1 MFKRFKQKLLRL
13 FSIHVGPTVKVYDGY
28 GDADDIVVYG
38 HVLSVSPLPPKRLRR
53 NWLVNTFALL
63 RLFIIKPV
71 KNAQVEV
78 DWLGD
83 IHQTVTDKEGFFK
96 VEWKPKVAPEPGW
109 HNVNVR
115 YVKNDSIVAEGS
127 ASVFS
132 PHKNQIAFISDI
144 DDTFLISHSAKLH
157 KRLFVILTENAESRK
172 PFDGV
177 ANHYRL
183 LAQTSSDGAEPNPF
197 FYVSSSEWNLYD
209 YIRRFA
215 AKHEMPRGVYLLS
228 SIKQLTQFWKT
239 GQGKHEGKFVRI
251 VRILKSY
258 PHRKY
263 VLLGDD
269 SQKDPFIYASVVEH
283 FPKNIHAVYLRRIRK
298 SNEAKAAEAV
308 AQMEKAGVKCCY
320 FKHSAEAI
328 EHSKSIGLIQ

>member
-1 MFKRFKQKLLRL
+1 L
-13 FSIHVGPTVKVYDGY
+13 FMVRPI
-28 GDADDIVVYG
+28 A
-38 HVLSVSPLPPKRLRR
+38 
-53 NWLVNTFALL
+53 
-63 RLFIIKPV
+63 
-71 KNAQVEV
+71 NARVEV
-78 DWLGD
+78 EWQGTLHHGVSEKD
-83 IHQTVTDKEGFFK
+83 GFFK
-96 VEWKPKVAPEPGW
+96 IEWKPTTAPEPGW
-109 HNVNVR
+109 HDVTVR
-115 YVKNDSIVAEGS
+115 VARNDKTIAEGS
-127 ASVFS
+127 AHVFT
-132 PHKNQIAFISDI
+132 PHRNQIAFVSDI

-157 KRLFVILTENAESRK
+157 KRLFVLLTKNAESRK

-215 AKHEMPRGVYLLS
+215 ARHEMPRGVYLLNT
-228 SIKQLTQFWKT
+228 IKQLNQFWKT

-269 SQKDPFIYASVVEH
+269 SQQDPFIYASVVEH
-283 FPKNIHAVYLRRIRK
+283 FPGNIHAVYLRRVRK
-298 SNEAKAAEAV
+298 SSEAKATEAV
-308 AQMEKAGVKCCY
+308 AQMEKAGVLCCY

>member
-1 MFKRFKQKLLRL
+1 MFKRFKHKLLRL
-13 FSIHVGPTVKVYDGY
+13 LSIHSGPVVKVYDGY
-28 GDADDIVVYG
+28 GDEDDIVVYG
-38 HVLSVSPLPPKRLRR
+38 HVLSLSPLPQKKLRQ

-63 RLFIIKPV
+63 RLFIVKPV
-71 KNAQVEV
+71 ANAKVEV
-78 DWLGD
+78 EWLGD
-83 IHQTVTDKEGFFK
+83 IHQGVCDKEGFFK
-96 VEWKPKVAPEPGW
+96 IEWKPKAAPAPGW
-109 HNVNVR
+109 HDVTVR
-115 YVKNDSIVAEGS
+115 YIKNNNIIANGN
-127 ASVFS
+127 ANIFS
-132 PHKNQIAFISDI
+132 PHQNQFAFISDI
-144 DDTFLISHSAKLH
+144 DDTFLVSHSTQLH
-157 KRLFVILTENAESRK
+157 KRLFVLLTENAESRK

-183 LAQTSSDGAEPNPF
+183 LANTSVDGAEPNPF

-228 SIKQLTQFWKT
+228 TIKQLTQFWKT

-283 FPKNIHAVYLRRIRK
+283 FPNNIHAVYLRRVRK
-298 SNEAKAAEAV
+298 SSEAKASEAI
-308 AQMEKAGVKCCY
+308 AQMENAGVKCCY

-328 EHSKSIGLIQ
+328 EHSKSIGLIE